1 MNSISTNDLFGYAA
15 AYADEADARS
25 DLEAFQELA
34 SVGVVGKYDTA
45 LLTPKYNFFYNFR
58 GMTPPIHYTNG
69 GL

>member
-1 MNSISTNDLFGYAA
+1 MSTNNLFVYAA

>member
-1 MNSISTNDLFGYAA
+1 MSTNNLFVYAA

-45 LLTPKYNFFYNFR
+45 LLTPKYNFFLQLSGDDAAHPLY
-58 GMTPPIHYTNG
+58 
-69 GL
+69 